1 VQIDG
6 WIKTMCMRSQG
17 TGGEARKAGAALWL
31 AYRPMY
37 IRAFEDAADSTADA
51 QVKGTKT
58 ATSHDYVQFK
68 EFRLLCVYLCI
79 YAKMFDAF
87 QAAVRVHT

>member
-1 VQIDG
+1 LLWRPSLQVDG
-6 WIKTMCMRSQG
+6 WVKLMCMRSQDAA
-17 TGGEARKAGAALWL
+17 GEALWR
-31 AYRPMY
+31 AYRPMF
-37 IRAFEDAADSTADA
+37 IHAFNDAADSTADA